1 LIMRDLSIIIPAFN
15 EEARIPVTLTS
26 IADYLR
32 MSDWDAE
39 VIVVDDGSTD
49 RTVGVVEAMA
59 HRFDHLRVVRSPFN
73 GGKGRAV
80 RLGML
85 TGTGRRRLF
94 LDADNSTD
102 VSELDRLLAAAE
114 AEPIEPAVVIGSI
127 AHHRELVDRPQSA
140 LRRFLGRTGNRII
153 QRAVLPGIE
162 DSQRGFKVFSGDA
175 ADRIFP
181 KCRVDGWAFDVEA
194 LAIARAYGYHVL
206 EVPVSWSHCE
216 DSRVGAGSYLQT
228 LGDVI
233 RIRHDLRADNY
244 HINEPA

>member
-1 LIMRDLSIIIPAFN
+1 MRDLSIIIPAFN
-15 EEARIPVTLTS
+15 EQARIPVTLTS
-26 IADYLR
+26 IADYLAG
-32 MSDWDAE
+32 SAWNAE

-49 RTVGVVEAMA
+49 RTVAIVEAMSY
-59 HRFDHLRVVRSPFN
+59 RFDRLRVVQSPFN

-85 TGTGRRRLF
+85 AAIGHKRLF

-102 VSELDRLLAAAE
+102 VSELDRLLDAADS
-114 AEPIEPAVVIGSI
+114 EPVEPAVVIGSI
-127 AHHRELVDRPQSA
+127 AHHREFVGRQQSA

-162 DSQRGFKVFSGDA
+162 DSQRGFKVFSGEA
-175 ADRIFP
+175 ADRIFS

-206 EVPVSWSHCE
+206 EVPVNWSHCD
-216 DSRVGAGSYLQT
+216 DSRVRAGSYLQT
-228 LGDVI
+228 LGDVMK
-233 RIRHDLRADNY
+233 IRHDLRSDTY
-244 HINEPA
+244 RISEPV